1 MAEYNNLLATVTPAR
16 FKAGQVILST
26 ASLLGITLAM
36 YKNVDADKKKKYKSM
51 FISIGLA
58 VF

>member
-1 MAEYNNLLATVTPAR
+1 MTAYNNLLATVVPAR

-26 ASLLGITLAM
+26 ASLIGVALAM

-51 FISIGLA
+51 F
-58 VF
+58 FQQQ